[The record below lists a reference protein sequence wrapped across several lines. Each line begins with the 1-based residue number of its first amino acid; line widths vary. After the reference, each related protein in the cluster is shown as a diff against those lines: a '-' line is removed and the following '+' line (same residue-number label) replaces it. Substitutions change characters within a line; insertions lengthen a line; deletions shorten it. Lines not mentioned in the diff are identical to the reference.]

1 MFIFENGTGDDQI
14 MDFSTGAGSD
24 DVIDITDFGFAD
36 FAELL
41 AATNDS
47 GADTVIT
54 LDGDDSLTL
63 IGVQEANL
71 HEDDFLI

>member
-1 MFIFENGTGDDQI
+1 MTRSMFRT
-14 MDFSTGAGSD
+14 SVSRT
-24 DVIDITDFGFAD
+24 FAD
-36 FAELL
+36 LL

-47 GADTVIT
+47 GSDTVIT

-63 IGVQEANL
+63 IGVQKADL